1 MKRFAKYLLLCAATL
16 ALNAQAAVREVDF
29 GAMYDLELDASL
41 ETPEVKNDKAHKNIA
56 AFQGDLAGKLVRQNY
71 NVELMR
77 DGEILIV
84 SIPCDQMFAPN
95 DTVLTAEG
103 KKRIKPLLNYLK
115 NPGFYKVLM
124 VMNSDNTG
132 SETYT
137 LNLTRSRVNA
147 VFDWMED
154 VEKVN
159 TDYVVPYAVG
169 GTRPHDEHPNNSMNN
184 RRYNRRLEFYFVPFD
199 WMIEQGKKGKVDFGK
214 KQK

>member
-1 MKRFAKYLLLCAATL
+1 MTKYAKYLLLLTVAL
-16 ALNAQAAVREVDF
+16 AMNAQAAVREVDF
-29 GAMYDLELDASL
+29 DAMYDLELDVSL
-41 ETPEVKNDKAHKNIA
+41 ETPEVKNDKAHKNIV
-56 AFQGDLAGKLVRQNY
+56 AFQNDLAGKLVRQNY

-95 DTVLTAEG
+95 DTLLTSDG
-103 KKRIKPLLNYLK
+103 KKKIKPLLNYLK

-147 VFDWMED
+147 VFNWMDE

-169 GTRPHDEHPNNSMNN
+169 GTRPHDDHPNNSMSN